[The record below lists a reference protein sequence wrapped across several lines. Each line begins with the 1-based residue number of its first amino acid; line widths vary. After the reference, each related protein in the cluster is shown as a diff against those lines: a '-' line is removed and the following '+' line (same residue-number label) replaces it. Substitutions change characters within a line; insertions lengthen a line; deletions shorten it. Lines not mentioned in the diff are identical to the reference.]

1 MQQVVHPMSLHLRL
15 GREDGAVPQGGQV
28 DTRVKRVMDIKTPS
42 SGEQQQNL
50 WSNIALLS
58 AGDEVKFVIGD
69 RADYDWSK
77 EIIAEYGLA
86 QRCGVL
92 FSPVYA
98 ALEARTLADWI
109 VEDRLPVRFQV
120 QLHKLLWGDR
130 PGV

>member
-1 MQQVVHPMSLHLRL
+1 MRRLVV
-15 GREDGAVPQGGQV
+15 
-28 DTRVKRVMDIKTPS
+28 T
-42 SGEQQQNL
+42 
-50 WSNIALLS
+50 IALLS

-109 VEDRLPVRFQV
+109 VRDRLPVRFQL
-120 QLHKLLWGDR
+120 QLHKILWGDQ